1 VAISVVVGRSAAVM
15 CHPVLAW
22 RYLKPSGRLALA
34 AGYAVLTYVA
44 ALTLLFTLRG

>member
-1 VAISVVVGRSAAVM
+1 M

-22 RYLKPSGRLALA
+22 RYLPPPGRFALA
-34 AGYAVLTYVA
+34 AGYAVVAYVT